1 MFSRQWEDFQDIIT
15 SYVPT
20 VDDHGP
26 LAGPIRRFKIW
37 RDGDLQ
43 LCMDTEGPE
52 SVGGPETHYPP
63 GTVRINE
70 DRVTFRSDMGLELEA
85 IGVSAAHTNTH
96 IEGSA
101 PGITTQKVDIH
112 RLVGKFAPPQK
123 PRYASVIR
131 LNPAIRDRVK
141 SGQRARPKT

>member
-1 MFSRQWEDFQDIIT
+1 
-15 SYVPT
+15 
-20 VDDHGP
+20 
-26 LAGPIRRFKIW
+26 
-37 RDGDLQ
+37 
-43 LCMDTEGPE
+43 
-52 SVGGPETHYPP
+52 
-63 GTVRINE
+63 
-70 DRVTFRSDMGLELEA
+70 MGLELEA